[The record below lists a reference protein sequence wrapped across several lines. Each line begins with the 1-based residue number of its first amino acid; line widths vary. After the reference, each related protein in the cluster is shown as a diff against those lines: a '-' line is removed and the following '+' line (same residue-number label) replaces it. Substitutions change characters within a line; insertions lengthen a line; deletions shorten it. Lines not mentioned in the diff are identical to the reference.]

1 MWYLSQVLSK
11 LIVVIVSKSLA
22 PLHHPLKQGLIN
34 AFLFKSI
41 YGLISLVE
49 MMYSDPNHPKAP
61 YSMYYL
67 PQVLSKLIVVMVS
80 KSLAPLHHPLRQGL
94 INVFLFK
101 SIYGLS
107 SLVEMMYSDPNH
119 PKAPYSM

>member
-1 MWYLSQVLSK
+1 MYYLPQVLFK

-34 AFLFKSI
+34 AL
-41 YGLISLVE
+41 SL
-49 MMYSDPNHPKAP
+49 
-61 YSMYYL
+61 
-67 PQVLSKLIVVMVS
+67 
-80 KSLAPLHHPLRQGL
+80 
-94 INVFLFK
+94 K

-119 PKAPYSM
+119 HGNKLHEGVYASLLSKTHGSKTCRLWVGAFFMLSFDTPHHIQSTFKKEYIMWPLGTDSLEV

>member
-1 MWYLSQVLSK
+1 MLSK
-11 LIVVIVSKSLA
+11 LIVVILSKSVA

-41 YGLISLVE
+41 FGLSSLVE
-49 MMYSDPNHPKAP
+49 MMYSDPNYPKVP
-61 YSMYYL
+61 YAMYYL
-67 PQVLSKLIVVMVS
+67 PQVLFKLIVAIVS
-80 KSLAPLHHPLRQGL
+80 KSLAHLHHPLKQGL
-94 INVFLFK
+94 INALSLK

-119 PKAPYSM
+119 PKEP

>member
-1 MWYLSQVLSK
+1 MYYLSQVLSK

-34 AFLFKSI
+34 AL
-41 YGLISLVE
+41 SL
-49 MMYSDPNHPKAP
+49 
-61 YSMYYL
+61 
-67 PQVLSKLIVVMVS
+67 
-80 KSLAPLHHPLRQGL
+80 
-94 INVFLFK
+94 K

-119 PKAPYSM
+119 PKAPYTM